1 MKLGTLVRWI
11 IGLGA
16 LGWAGYV
23 VAGAGWSYFTTQEIV
38 DQVLRDVFS
47 RNRSARGAGTQPVA
61 VADYV
66 RTAIALG
73 AQREGM
79 SVQESDVTVSVNS
92 TRVSAVVHWPYPV
105 ISYRGN
111 DILVIPMSIERSI
124 VAPP

>member
-1 MKLGTLVRWI
+1 MKLATLLRWI

-23 VAGAGWSYFTTQEIV
+23 IAGAGWSYFTTQEIV

-47 RNRSARGAGTQPVA
+47 RSRSARGAGTQPVA
-61 VADYV
+61 VTDYV
-66 RTAIALG
+66 RTAITLG

-79 SVQESDVTVSVNS
+79 PVQESDVTVSVNDS
-92 TRVSAVVHWPYPV
+92 KVSAVVHWPYPV
-105 ISYRGN
+105 ISFRGN

>member
-1 MKLGTLVRWI
+1 MKLGTLLRWI
-11 IGLGA
+11 VGLGA

-47 RNRSARGAGTQPVA
+47 RNRSARSVGTQTVA
-61 VADYV
+61 VAEYV

-92 TRVSAVVHWPYPV
+92 SRVSAVVHWPYP
-105 ISYRGN
+105 IITYRGN